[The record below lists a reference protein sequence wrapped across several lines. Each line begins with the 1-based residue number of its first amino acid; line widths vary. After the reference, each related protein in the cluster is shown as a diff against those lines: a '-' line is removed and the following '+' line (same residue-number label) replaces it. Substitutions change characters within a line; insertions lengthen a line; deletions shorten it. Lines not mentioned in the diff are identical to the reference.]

1 MKSSIELSILK
12 TIDISLNL
20 HFLLRKELLFMN
32 KTLSKEQVDDQRFA
46 FAIKACHM
54 MGYDAEKA
62 ADLLEADVLQIR
74 AVYDLIEKGYVDFD
88 SK

>member
-1 MKSSIELSILK
+1 MRLNIGLSITK
-12 TIDISLNL
+12 RIDISLNL
-20 HFLLRKELLFMN
+20 HTLLRKELLFMN

-74 AVYDLIEKGYVDFD
+74 AIYAMIENNLIDFD

>member
-1 MKSSIELSILK
+1 
-12 TIDISLNL
+12 
-20 HFLLRKELLFMN
+20 MN

-62 ADLLEADVLQIR
+62 AYLLEADVMQIR
-74 AVYDLIEKGYVDFD
+74 AVYDLIEKGYVDFN

>member
-1 MKSSIELSILK
+1 
-12 TIDISLNL
+12 
-20 HFLLRKELLFMN
+20 MN
-32 KTLSKEQVDDQRFA
+32 KILSKEQVDDQRFA

-62 ADLLEADVLQIR
+62 ADLLEADVMQIR
-74 AVYDLIEKGYVDFD
+74 AVYDLIEKGYVDFN

>member
-1 MKSSIELSILK
+1 MTKI
-12 TIDISLNL
+12 
-20 HFLLRKELLFMN
+20 
-32 KTLSKEQVDDQRFA
+32 LSKEQVDDQRFA

-74 AVYDLIEKGYVDFD
+74 AVYDLIEKGYVDFN

>member
-1 MKSSIELSILK
+1 
-12 TIDISLNL
+12 
-20 HFLLRKELLFMN
+20 MN
-32 KTLSKEQVDDQRFA
+32 KTLSKEQINDQRFA

-74 AVYDLIEKGYVDFD
+74 AIYVMIENNFIDFD

>member
-1 MKSSIELSILK
+1 MDKI
-12 TIDISLNL
+12 
-20 HFLLRKELLFMN
+20 
-32 KTLSKEQVDDQRFA
+32 LSKEQVDDQRFA
-46 FAIKACHM
+46 FAVKACHM

-74 AVYDLIEKGYVDFD
+74 AIYVMIENNFIDFD

>member
-1 MKSSIELSILK
+1 MTKI
-12 TIDISLNL
+12 
-20 HFLLRKELLFMN
+20 
-32 KTLSKEQVDDQRFA
+32 LSKEQVDSQRFA

-74 AVYDLIEKGYVDFD
+74 AIYTLIENNLIDFD

>member
-1 MKSSIELSILK
+1 
-12 TIDISLNL
+12 
-20 HFLLRKELLFMN
+20 MN

-74 AVYDLIEKGYVDFD
+74 AIYDMIENGYVDFD

>member
-1 MKSSIELSILK
+1 MRSNIELSMLK
-12 TIDISLNL
+12 RIDISLNL
-20 HFLLRKELLFMN
+20 HTLLRKELLFMN

-62 ADLLEADVLQIR
+62 ADLLEANVMQIR
-74 AVYDLIEKGYVDFD
+74 AIYTLIENNLIDFN

>member
-1 MKSSIELSILK
+1 
-12 TIDISLNL
+12 
-20 HFLLRKELLFMN
+20 MN
-32 KTLSKEQVDDQRFA
+32 KTLSKEQIDDQRFA

-62 ADLLEADVLQIR
+62 ADLLEADALQIR

>member
-1 MKSSIELSILK
+1 
-12 TIDISLNL
+12 
-20 HFLLRKELLFMN
+20 MN
-32 KTLSKEQVDDQRFA
+32 KILSKEQIDNQRFA

-62 ADLLEADVLQIR
+62 ADLLEADALQIR
-74 AVYDLIEKGYVDFD
+74 AIYTLIENNLIDFD

>member
-1 MKSSIELSILK
+1 
-12 TIDISLNL
+12 
-20 HFLLRKELLFMN
+20 MN

-74 AVYDLIEKGYVDFD
+74 VIYAMIENGYIDFD

>member
-1 MKSSIELSILK
+1 
-12 TIDISLNL
+12 
-20 HFLLRKELLFMN
+20 MN
-32 KTLSKEQVDDQRFA
+32 KTLSKEQVDGQRFA

-74 AVYDLIEKGYVDFD
+74 AIYVMIENNFIDFG

>member
-1 MKSSIELSILK
+1 
-12 TIDISLNL
+12 
-20 HFLLRKELLFMN
+20 MN

-54 MGYDAEKA
+54 MGYDVEKA

-74 AVYDLIEKGYVDFD
+74 AVYDLIEKGYVDFN

>member
-1 MKSSIELSILK
+1 
-12 TIDISLNL
+12 
-20 HFLLRKELLFMN
+20 MN
-32 KTLSKEQVDDQRFA
+32 KTLSEEQGDEQRFA
-46 FAIKACHM
+46 FAVKACHM

-74 AVYDLIEKGYVDFD
+74 AIYTLIENNLIDFD

>member
-1 MKSSIELSILK
+1 
-12 TIDISLNL
+12 
-20 HFLLRKELLFMN
+20 MN
-32 KTLSKEQVDDQRFA
+32 KTLSKEQVNDQRFA

-74 AVYDLIEKGYVDFD
+74 AIYVMIENNFIDFG

>member
-1 MKSSIELSILK
+1 
-12 TIDISLNL
+12 
-20 HFLLRKELLFMN
+20 MN

-46 FAIKACHM
+46 FAVKACHM

-62 ADLLEADVLQIR
+62 ADLLEADVLQIK
-74 AVYDLIEKGYVDFD
+74 AIYDMIENGYVDFD

>member
-1 MKSSIELSILK
+1 
-12 TIDISLNL
+12 
-20 HFLLRKELLFMN
+20 MN

-54 MGYDAEKA
+54 MGYDAEKT

>member
-1 MKSSIELSILK
+1 
-12 TIDISLNL
+12 
-20 HFLLRKELLFMN
+20 MN

-46 FAIKACHM
+46 FAVKACHM

-74 AVYDLIEKGYVDFD
+74 VIYAMIENGYVDFD

>member
-1 MKSSIELSILK
+1 MSKIL
-12 TIDISLNL
+12 T
-20 HFLLRKELLFMN
+20 
-32 KTLSKEQVDDQRFA
+32 KEQVEDQRLC

-62 ADLLEADVLQIR
+62 ADLLETDLLQVR
-74 AVYDLIEKGYVDFD
+74 AVYGLIEKGHIDFN

>member
-1 MKSSIELSILK
+1 
-12 TIDISLNL
+12 
-20 HFLLRKELLFMN
+20 MN

-74 AVYDLIEKGYVDFD
+74 TIYAMIENGYVDFD

>member
-1 MKSSIELSILK
+1 
-12 TIDISLNL
+12 
-20 HFLLRKELLFMN
+20 MN
-32 KTLSKEQVDDQRFA
+32 KTLSKEQIDDQRFA

-62 ADLLEADVLQIR
+62 ADLLEADVMQIR
-74 AVYDLIEKGYVDFD
+74 AIYDMIENGYVDFD

>member
-1 MKSSIELSILK
+1 MRLNIELSITK
-12 TIDISLNL
+12 RIDISLNL
-20 HFLLRKELLFMN
+20 HTLLRKELLFMN

-74 AVYDLIEKGYVDFD
+74 AIYTLIENNLIDFN

>member
-1 MKSSIELSILK
+1 MRSNIELSMLK
-12 TIDISLNL
+12 RIDISLNL
-20 HFLLRKELLFMN
+20 HTLLRKELLFMN

-74 AVYDLIEKGYVDFD
+74 AVYDLIEKGYVDFN

>member
-1 MKSSIELSILK
+1 MRSNIELSILK
-12 TIDISLNL
+12 RIDISLNL
-20 HFLLRKELLFMN
+20 HTLLRKELLFMN

-46 FAIKACHM
+46 FAVKACHM

-74 AVYDLIEKGYVDFD
+74 AIYTLIENNLIDFN

>member
-1 MKSSIELSILK
+1 MSKIL
-12 TIDISLNL
+12 T
-20 HFLLRKELLFMN
+20 
-32 KTLSKEQVDDQRFA
+32 KEQVDDQRFA
-46 FAIKACHM
+46 FAVKACHM

-74 AVYDLIEKGYVDFD
+74 AIYVMIENGYVDFN

>member
-1 MKSSIELSILK
+1 MRLNIGLSIIK
-12 TIDISLNL
+12 RIDISLNL
-20 HFLLRKELLFMN
+20 HTLLRKELLFMN

-62 ADLLEADVLQIR
+62 ADLLEADVMQIR
-74 AVYDLIEKGYVDFD
+74 AIYYMIENNLIDFD

>member
-1 MKSSIELSILK
+1 
-12 TIDISLNL
+12 
-20 HFLLRKELLFMN
+20 MN

-46 FAIKACHM
+46 FAVKACHM

-62 ADLLEADVLQIR
+62 ADLLEADVIQIR
-74 AVYDLIEKGYVDFD
+74 AIYAMIENGYVDVD

>member
-1 MKSSIELSILK
+1 M
-12 TIDISLNL
+12 D
-20 HFLLRKELLFMN
+20 

>member
-1 MKSSIELSILK
+1 MFKCK
-12 TIDISLNL
+12 
-20 HFLLRKELLFMN
+20 K
-32 KTLSKEQVDDQRFA
+32 LSKEEVEGRRLI
-46 FAIKACHM
+46 FAIIGCYK

-74 AVYDLIEKGYVDFD
+74 AIYTLIENNLIDFD

>member
-1 MKSSIELSILK
+1 MRLNIELSMLK
-12 TIDISLNL
+12 RIDISLNL
-20 HFLLRKELLFMN
+20 HTLLRKELLFMN

-46 FAIKACHM
+46 FAVKACHM

-62 ADLLEADVLQIR
+62 ADLLEADVMQIR
-74 AVYDLIEKGYVDFD
+74 AIYAMIENGYVDFD

>member
-1 MKSSIELSILK
+1 MDKI
-12 TIDISLNL
+12 
-20 HFLLRKELLFMN
+20 
-32 KTLSKEQVDDQRFA
+32 LSKEQVDDQRFA

-74 AVYDLIEKGYVDFD
+74 AIYDMIENGYVDFN

>member
-1 MKSSIELSILK
+1 
-12 TIDISLNL
+12 
-20 HFLLRKELLFMN
+20 MN

-46 FAIKACHM
+46 FAVKACHM

-74 AVYDLIEKGYVDFD
+74 VIYSMIENGYVDFD

>member
-1 MKSSIELSILK
+1 
-12 TIDISLNL
+12 
-20 HFLLRKELLFMN
+20 MN

-62 ADLLEADVLQIR
+62 ADLLEADVMQIR
-74 AVYDLIEKGYVDFD
+74 AVYDLIEKGYVDFN

>member
-1 MKSSIELSILK
+1 
-12 TIDISLNL
+12 
-20 HFLLRKELLFMN
+20 MN
-32 KTLSKEQVDDQRFA
+32 KALSKEQVDDQRFA

-62 ADLLEADVLQIR
+62 ADLLKADVLQIR

>member
-1 MKSSIELSILK
+1 
-12 TIDISLNL
+12 
-20 HFLLRKELLFMN
+20 MN

-62 ADLLEADVLQIR
+62 ADLLEADVMQIR